1 MKRIKL
7 FMVMLL
13 SLVGMTAAAQQP
25 TLISLPA
32 TPETTLEPGAKYL
45 IAAGTT
51 TDSYYFNVDE
61 AKVNVDAPLT
71 QAQVFT
77 YTSKG
82 LQRKSDN
89 YYVYVS
95 KKNYGWFG
103 TYYTLGA
110 SSSSQSMTISFNG
123 EAASIKPANY
133 DRYIVSNGN
142 NADVADVADVSSTQS
157 YNWYFYKAAVV
168 NITYYDKTNN
178 RDINTVTYVCR
189 VGDELQWPDIDGYTL
204 SSTGTYSVTGDA
216 SVTVNY
222 NNNAGEITEGKLVS
236 GRYFISSNSGKC
248 ISSLKSIVSI
258 ANVDEARTFW
268 SVWNVTKNE
277 DGTYTIVNEGNSKV
291 MTPCSDPYK
300 TTLDT
305 DEGYLYYDSEKQAY
319 FVGNVTGNS
328 NRYSNLTIVYDSQKG
343 GYTIRSAEST
353 NGYYMAVD
361 NQWKGANDESG
372 TLLQGDHC
380 VKSIEIAGTFIN
392 GNGKSET
399 IHSYPYWTFTP
410 VSTDDNSTLYK
421 NAVEL
426 LDGYVGG
433 LTTMTIPDDDVEA
446 LKPLRK
452 VINKK
457 KADEEIINA
466 ENAATKYKEF
476 VQAINAMRSEDN
488 TDIFVQKLVEDRPFY
503 VETIGDRDAYGN
515 RMYYYY
521 NTYYNSNGNKIEI
534 EQWRNTTIADFEKN
548 YAQEGTFYVEVIKET
563 ATVLDPAKGADAVN
577 EPVTKNTCYYLK
589 NSESTPRYL
598 ARTEATPKY
607 AGKSWADLGNTW
619 AERVANSTYRGNA
632 LSNVYIGSTTNSS
645 DPLLLK
651 FIIVPIIPGVYQI
664 CDTDPTYAGDPF
676 LTFNAEPSLNH
687 YRVSEVYSYFRFKTY
702 NVYDYE
708 VKQAGTE
715 YVGSYGNILN
725 SKIND
730 TNITAYYIRA
740 GKHSYDEN
748 DNISIENATKEQ
760 MKVDDKGWGVL
771 WDKNATFTVY
781 LDVVPDRNMQGMQG
795 YILSGTKATQGEAVV
810 NNAEAYDL
818 KNNNMLH
825 VALNQIDIYDDTWG
839 NYYDYFVLAYKAN
852 DVPIGTWNKTTVY
865 GKGLAFYHVKRGS
878 FIPTGKCYLSTAD
891 LNTQLKKRYGDAW
904 DIRYLIPYPEPE
916 SSSAARAASDS
927 EEENV
932 VPGFRI
938 VFRDSNGVQTA
949 IEEAPIIEVED
960 EAALDAISTLYSLDG
975 RKVTAPKSGEVYILN
990 GKKVM
995 F

>member
-13 SLVGMTAAAQQP
+13 SLVGMTATAQQP
-25 TLISLPA
+25 TLISSTAKPVTSSTL
-32 TPETTLEPGAKYL
+32 TTGKYL

-77 YTSKG
+77 YTSSKG
-82 LQRKSDN
+82 LQRKSDGN
-89 YYVYVS
+89 NVYVS
-95 KKNYGWFG
+95 RSWWI
-103 TYYTLGA
+103 YTLGA
-110 SSSSQSMTISFNG
+110 STRSQSMTISFND
-123 EAASIKPANY
+123 ENAASIYANS
-133 DRYIVSNGN
+133 RYIVSNGDN
-142 NADVADVADVSSTQS
+142 TNAAVLSETQS

-168 NITYYDKTNN
+168 NITYRDVTNN
-178 RDINTVTYVCR
+178 RKINTVTYVCR

-204 SSTGTYSVTGDA
+204 SDTKTYTYNVTGDA

-305 DEGYLYYDSEKQAY
+305 DEGYLYYDSVKQAY

-343 GYTIRSAEST
+343 GYTIRSAKST

-380 VKSIEIAGTFIN
+380 VKSIEIEGTFIN
-392 GNGKSET
+392 GNGQSET

-457 KADEEIINA
+457 KADEGIINA

-476 VQAINAMRSEDN
+476 VQAINEMRNEDN
-488 TDIFVQKLVEDRPFY
+488 TDIFVQKLVEGRPFY
-503 VETIGDRDAYGN
+503 VETIGDRSAYGN
-515 RMYYYY
+515 RMYY
-521 NTYYNSNGNKIEI
+521 NRTKG
-534 EQWRNTTIADFEKN
+534 QWRNVTIADFENSDNKDI
-548 YAQEGTFYVEVIKET
+548 YPKYGTFYVEVIKET
-563 ATVLDPAKGADAVN
+563 ATVLDPAKGADALN
-577 EPVTKNTCYYLK
+577 EPVTQNTCYYLK

-619 AERVANSTYRGNA
+619 EERVTNSTYRGSA
-632 LSNVYIGSTTNSS
+632 LSNVYIGSTTNSE

-708 VKQAGTE
+708 VKQAGKNDDVH
-715 YVGSYGNILN
+715 YVGSYGKILN

-748 DNISIENATKEQ
+748 GNILIEGATKDQ
-760 MKVDDKGWGVL
+760 MNKNTDSEGVAYSWGVE

-781 LDVVPDRNMQGMQG
+781 LDAVPDRNMQGMQG

-810 NNAEAYDL
+810 NNAGAYDL

-825 VALNQIDIYDDTWG
+825 VALNQIDIHDDTWG

-852 DVPIGTWNKTTVY
+852 NVPIGTWNKTTVY

-878 FIPTGKCYLSTAD
+878 NIPTGKCYLSTND
-891 LNTQLKKRYGDAW
+891 LNFQLSKRYEKEW
-904 DIRYLIPYPEPE
+904 NIRYLIPYPETK
-916 SSSAARAASDS
+916 SNSTVRVAADN

-938 VFRDSNGVQTA
+938 VFRDRNGVQTA
-949 IEEAPIIEVED
+949 IEEAPIIEVD
-960 EAALDAISTLYSLDG
+960 NEAELDAMSQIYSLDG
-975 RKVTAPKSGEVYILN
+975 RKVTTPKSGEIYILN

>member
-1 MKRIKL
+1 
-7 FMVMLL
+7 
-13 SLVGMTAAAQQP
+13 
-25 TLISLPA
+25 
-32 TPETTLEPGAKYL
+32 
-45 IAAGTT
+45 
-51 TDSYYFNVDE
+51 
-61 AKVNVDAPLT
+61 
-71 QAQVFT
+71 
-77 YTSKG
+77 
-82 LQRKSDN
+82 
-89 YYVYVS
+89 
-95 KKNYGWFG
+95 
-103 TYYTLGA
+103 
-110 SSSSQSMTISFNG
+110 
-123 EAASIKPANY
+123 
-133 DRYIVSNGN
+133 
-142 NADVADVADVSSTQS
+142 
-157 YNWYFYKAAVV
+157 
-168 NITYYDKTNN
+168 
-178 RDINTVTYVCR
+178 
-189 VGDELQWPDIDGYTL
+189 
-204 SSTGTYSVTGDA
+204 
-216 SVTVNY
+216 
-222 NNNAGEITEGKLVS
+222 
-236 GRYFISSNSGKC
+236 
-248 ISSLKSIVSI
+248 
-258 ANVDEARTFW
+258 
-268 SVWNVTKNE
+268 
-277 DGTYTIVNEGNSKV
+277 
-291 MTPCSDPYK
+291 MTPCSDSYK

-319 FVGNVTGNS
+319 FVGNVTENS
-328 NRYSNLTIVYDSQKG
+328 SRHSNLTIVYDSQKG

-380 VKSIEIAGTFIN
+380 VKSIEIEGTFIN

-433 LTTMTIPDDDVEA
+433 LTTMKIPDDDVEA

-457 KADEEIINA
+457 KADEGIINA

-476 VQAINAMRSEDN
+476 VQAINEMRNEDN

-503 VETIGDRDAYGN
+503 VETIGDRSAYGN
-515 RMYYYY
+515 RMYY
-521 NTYYNSNGNKIEI
+521 NSTKK
-534 EQWRNTTIADFEKN
+534 QWRNVTIADFENSYNKDI
-548 YAQEGTFYVEVIKET
+548 YPKYGTFYVEVIKET
-563 ATVLDPAKGADAVN
+563 ATVLDPAKGVDPEN
-577 EPVTKNTCYYLK
+577 KPVIQNTCYYLK

-598 ARTEATPKY
+598 ARTETTPKY
-607 AGKSWADLGNTW
+607 AGKSWADLGKTW
-619 AERVANSTYRGNA
+619 KDRVTNETYKGNA

-687 YRVSEVYSYFRFKTY
+687 YRVSEVYSYFRFKTN
-702 NVYDYE
+702 NVYDYA
-708 VKQAGTE
+708 VKKAGTD

-740 GKHSYDEN
+740 GKHSYDGNTIEY
-748 DNISIENATKEQ
+748 ENATKEQ
-760 MKVDDKGWGVL
+760 MDAKSDSWGVE
-771 WDKNATFTVY
+771 WNEDGTFTVY
-781 LDVVPDRNMQGMQG
+781 LDEVPNRNRQGMQG

-810 NNAEAYDL
+810 NNEEAYDL

-825 VALNQIDIYDDTWG
+825 VALNPIPIYEDTWG
-839 NYYDYFVLAYKAN
+839 NYYDYFVLAYKTSE
-852 DVPIGTWNKTTVY
+852 DFIGTWNKKDVY
-865 GKGLAFYHVKRGS
+865 GIGLAFYHVKRGS
-878 FIPTGKCYLSTAD
+878 NIPTGKCFLSTND
-891 LNTQLKKRYGDAW
+891 LNFQLSKRYEDEW
-904 DIRYLIPYPEPE
+904 NIRYLIPYPETKSNPAVRV
-916 SSSAARAASDS
+916 AADN

-949 IEEAPIIEVED
+949 IEEAPIIEVD
-960 EAALDAISTLYSLDG
+960 NEAELDVMSQIYSLDG
-975 RKVTAPKSGEVYILN
+975 RKVTTPKSGEVYILN